1 MKMYM
6 DHTFFKIYMPE
17 EIISNQGA
25 AFDFSGSR
33 DDDPKTI
40 SLNST
45 VLPTVHSFLEP
56 QSEALIPSETQEIHS
71 TTAHFSLLH
80 EIKQFLRNQITTRDI
95 VFGKEESLEVNVS
108 NLRVFFFEVFQMVQ
122 EFMRIQSRDQGDI
135 VQSLIVD
142 YLFKIMMI
150 KIDEVIANSKKQVQK
165 EVEEQKLL
173 AK

>member
-1 MKMYM
+1 M
-6 DHTFFKIYMPE
+6 
-17 EIISNQGA
+17 
-25 AFDFSGSR
+25 
-33 DDDPKTI
+33 
-40 SLNST
+40 
-45 VLPTVHSFLEP
+45 V
-56 QSEALIPSETQEIHS
+56 
-71 TTAHFSLLH
+71 
-80 EIKQFLRNQITTRDI
+80 
-95 VFGKEESLEVNVS
+95 GKEESLEVNVS